1 VNNKLSKKGTYGA
14 LSGNKE
20 TKGVETLLG
29 DPKRAIIKLSLPMIA
44 AMSVQTIYN
53 LVDAIWV
60 SGIGAD
66 ALAAIG
72 FVYPFFFLAMGLSNG
87 LGVGAGSA
95 ISRRIGARDKPGA
108 DNVAVHTIVI
118 MLLFAVAFTIPFFV
132 LAHDIFALIG
142 AGKTTGMAVAYG
154 RVIFAGSIFIFFTNV
169 ANSILRGEGDARRA
183 MYAMALG
190 AGLNIVLDPIFI
202 YYFGLGVAGAAWATV
217 ISLGVSSIIML
228 NWFLFKRDTYVSFS
242 FSDFKWSK
250 EIIMDIFRVGLPS
263 SVMMISM
270 SFMMLIMNAII
281 VMVTAGNT
289 DGVAIY
295 STGWRVVSIAVLPTM
310 GIATALVPV
319 SGAAFGARSFE
330 KVSIAHLY
338 AVKIGFLMETV
349 IAVATFIFA
358 PQIAAVFTHAEEAA
372 RIAPGLTTF
381 LRIISFYHPTISFGM
396 LSSSLFQGT
405 GKGMN
410 ALIVTIL
417 RTLILTPLFTVVFG
431 FNLGLGLVGV
441 WWGLVAA
448 NTAGVAVAFA
458 WARLY
463 IRGLKAAETTR
474 LTQEIIY
481 N

>member
-14 LSGNKE
+14 LSRNKE

-108 DNVAVHTIVI
+108 DNVAVHAIVI

-142 AGKTTGMAVAYG
+142 AGKTAGMAVAYG
-154 RVIFAGSIFIFFTNV
+154 RVIFAGSILIFFTNI
-169 ANSILRGEGDARRA
+169 ANSILRSEGDARRA

-190 AGLNIVLDPIFI
+190 AGLNIILDPIFI
-202 YYFGLGVAGAAWATV
+202 YYFGLGVAGAAWATL
-217 ISLGVSSIIML
+217 ISLAVSSIIVL
-228 NWFLFKRDTYVSFS
+228 NWFLFKKDTYVSFS
-242 FSDFKWSK
+242 FSEFKCSK
-250 EIIMDIFRVGLPS
+250 DIVMDIFRVGLPS
-263 SVMMISM
+263 SVMMLSM

-281 VMVTAGNT
+281 VMVDNT

-338 AVKIGFLMETV
+338 AVKLGFLMETV

-417 RTLILTPLFTVVFG
+417 RTLILTPLFTVVLG
-431 FNLGLGLVGV
+431 FSLGLGLVGI

-448 NTAGVAVAFA
+448 NIAGVAVAFS

-463 IRGLKAAETTR
+463 IRKLMKTAMH
-474 LTQEIIY
+474 
-481 N
+481 

>member
-1 VNNKLSKKGTYGA
+1 MRVTRGDEQSLNYTR
-14 LSGNKE
+14 NKE

-29 DPKRAIIKLSLPMIA
+29 DPKKAIIKLSLPMIA

-108 DNVAVHTIVI
+108 DNVAVHAIVI

-242 FSDFKWSK
+242 FCDFKWSK

-372 RIAPGLTTF
+372 RIASGLTTF

-431 FNLGLGLVGV
+431 FYLGLGLVGV

-463 IRGLKAAETTR
+463 IRGLKAAEN
-474 LTQEIIY
+474 IH
-481 N
+481 

>member
-1 VNNKLSKKGTYGA
+1 MQYKK
-14 LSGNKE
+14 
-20 TKGVETLLG
+20 TKGVKTLLG
-29 DPKRAIIKLSLPMIA
+29 DPKKAIIKLSLPMIA

-60 SGIGAD
+60 SGLGAD

-72 FVYPFFFLAMGLSNG
+72 FVFPFFFLAMGLSNG

-118 MLLFAVAFTIPFFV
+118 MLLFAVAFTIPLFA

-142 AGKTTGMAVAYG
+142 AGKTAGMAVAYG
-154 RVIFAGSIFIFFTNV
+154 RVIFAGSILIFFTNIT
-169 ANSILRGEGDARRA
+169 NSILRSEGDARRA

-190 AGLNIVLDPIFI
+190 AGLNIILDPIFI
-202 YYFGLGVAGAAWATV
+202 YYFGLGVAGAAWATL
-217 ISLGVSSIIML
+217 ISLAVSSIIVL
-228 NWFLFKRDTYVSFS
+228 NWFLFKKDTYVSFS
-242 FSDFKWSK
+242 FSEFKWSK
-250 EIIMDIFRVGLPS
+250 DIVMDIFRVGLPS
-263 SVMMISM
+263 SVMMLSM
-270 SFMMLIMNAII
+270 SFMMLIMNLII
-281 VMVTAGNT
+281 VMVDNT

-338 AVKIGFLMETV
+338 AVKIGFLIEAA

-358 PQIAAVFTHAEEAA
+358 PQIASVFTQAEEAA

-405 GKGMN
+405 GKGIN

-431 FNLGLGLVGV
+431 LNLGLGLVGI

-448 NTAGVAVAFA
+448 NAVGVTVAFS

-463 IRGLKAAETTR
+463 IRGLMKKA
-474 LTQEIIY
+474 IH
-481 N
+481 

>member
-1 VNNKLSKKGTYGA
+1 MNDAHVNDKSSVKDASDAILQ
-14 LSGNKE
+14 NKE
-20 TKGVETLLG
+20 TEGVKTLLG

-60 SGIGAD
+60 SGLGAD

-95 ISRRIGARDKPGA
+95 ISRRIGARDKLGA

-118 MLLFAVAFTIPFFV
+118 MLLLAVAFTIPLFAF
-132 LAHDIFALIG
+132 APDIFALIG

-169 ANSILRGEGDARRA
+169 ANSILRGEGDAKRA

-263 SVMMISM
+263 SVMMLSM
-270 SFMMLIMNAII
+270 SFMMLIMNLII
-281 VMVTAGNT
+281 VMVDNT

-338 AVKIGFLMETV
+338 AVKIGFLIEAA

-358 PQIAAVFTHAEEAA
+358 PQIASVFTQAEEAA

-431 FNLGLGLVGV
+431 LNLGLGLVGI

-448 NTAGVAVAFA
+448 NAVGVTVAFS

-463 IRGLKAAETTR
+463 IRGLMKKA
-474 LTQEIIY
+474 IH
-481 N
+481 

>member
-1 VNNKLSKKGTYGA
+1 MNNKLSKKDTSDA
-14 LSGNKE
+14 LSQKKE

-29 DPKRAIIKLSLPMIA
+29 DPKKAIIKLSLPMIA
-44 AMSVQTIYN
+44 AMSVQAIYN
-53 LVDAIWV
+53 LADAIWV
-60 SGIGAD
+60 SGLGAD

-72 FVYPFFFLAMGLSNG
+72 FVFPFFFLAMGLSNG

-95 ISRRIGARDKPGA
+95 ISRRIGARDKLGA

-118 MLLFAVAFTIPFFV
+118 MLLLAVAFTIPLFAF
-132 LAHDIFALIG
+132 ATQIFALIG
-142 AGKTTGMAVAYG
+142 AGKTVGMTVAYG
-154 RVIFAGSIFIFFTNV
+154 QVIFAGSILIFFTNT
-169 ANSILRGEGDARRA
+169 ANAILRGEGDARRA

-202 YYFGLGVAGAAWATV
+202 YTFGLGIAGAAWATL

-228 NWFLFKRDTYVSFS
+228 NWLLFKKDTYVSFS
-242 FSDFKWSK
+242 FSDFKCSK
-250 EIIMDIFRVGLPS
+250 DIVMDIFRVGLPS
-263 SVMMISM
+263 SVMMLSM
-270 SFMMLIMNAII
+270 SFMMLIMNVII
-281 VMVTAGNT
+281 VTVGNT

-310 GIATALVPV
+310 GIATAVVTV

-338 AVKIGFLMETV
+338 AVKIGLMIEAA

-358 PQIAAVFTHAEEAA
+358 PQIAAVFTQAEGAA
-372 RIAPGLTTF
+372 HIASDLTIF

-396 LSSSLFQGT
+396 LSSALFQGT

-410 ALIVTIL
+410 ALIVTVL
-417 RTLILTPLFTVVFG
+417 RTLILTPLFTVVFA
-431 FNLGLGLVGV
+431 FNLGLGLVGI

-448 NTAGVAVAFA
+448 NTVGVAVAFS

-463 IRGLKAAETTR
+463 IRKLMKTT
-474 LTQEIIY
+474 IH
-481 N
+481 

>member
-1 VNNKLSKKGTYGA
+1 MSDAHVNDKSSVKDASDAILQ
-14 LSGNKE
+14 NKE
-20 TKGVETLLG
+20 TEGVKTLLG

-60 SGIGAD
+60 SGLGAD

-95 ISRRIGARDKPGA
+95 ISRRIGARDKLGA

-118 MLLFAVAFTIPFFV
+118 MLLLAVAFTIPLFAF
-132 LAHDIFALIG
+132 APDIFALIG

-169 ANSILRGEGDARRA
+169 ANSILRGEGDAKRA

-338 AVKIGFLMETV
+338 AVKIGFLIEAA

-358 PQIAAVFTHAEEAA
+358 PQIASVFTQAEEAA

-431 FNLGLGLVGV
+431 FNLGLGLVGI

-448 NTAGVAVAFA
+448 NAVGVTVAFS

-463 IRGLKAAETTR
+463 IRGLMKKA
-474 LTQEIIY
+474 IH
-481 N
+481 

>member
-1 VNNKLSKKGTYGA
+1 MNDAHVNDKSSVKDASDAILQ
-14 LSGNKE
+14 NKE
-20 TKGVETLLG
+20 TEGVKTLLG

-60 SGIGAD
+60 SGLGAD

-95 ISRRIGARDKPGA
+95 ISRRIGARDKLGA

-118 MLLFAVAFTIPFFV
+118 MLLLAVAFTIPLFAF
-132 LAHDIFALIG
+132 APDIFALIG

-169 ANSILRGEGDARRA
+169 ANSILRGEGDAKRA

-263 SVMMISM
+263 SVMMLSM
-270 SFMMLIMNAII
+270 SFMMLIMNLII
-281 VMVTAGNT
+281 VMVDNT

-338 AVKIGFLMETV
+338 AVKIGFLIEAA

-358 PQIAAVFTHAEEAA
+358 PQIASVFTQAEEAA

-431 FNLGLGLVGV
+431 FNLGLGLVGI

-448 NTAGVAVAFA
+448 NAVGVTVAFS

-463 IRGLKAAETTR
+463 IRGLMKKA
-474 LTQEIIY
+474 IH
-481 N
+481 

>member
-14 LSGNKE
+14 LSRNKE

-60 SGIGAD
+60 SGLGAD

-108 DNVAVHTIVI
+108 DNVAVHAIVI

-142 AGKTTGMAVAYG
+142 AGKTAGMAVAYG
-154 RVIFAGSIFIFFTNV
+154 RVIFAGSILIFFTNI
-169 ANSILRGEGDARRA
+169 ANSILRSEGDARRA

-190 AGLNIVLDPIFI
+190 AGLNIILDPIFI
-202 YYFGLGVAGAAWATV
+202 YYFGLGVAGAAWATL
-217 ISLGVSSIIML
+217 ISLAVSSIIVL
-228 NWFLFKRDTYVSFS
+228 NWFLFKKDTYVSFS
-242 FSDFKWSK
+242 FSEFKWSK
-250 EIIMDIFRVGLPS
+250 DIVMDIFRVGLPS
-263 SVMMISM
+263 SVMMLSM

-281 VMVTAGNT
+281 VMVDNT

-338 AVKIGFLMETV
+338 AVKLGFLMETV

-431 FNLGLGLVGV
+431 FSLGLGLVGI

-448 NTAGVAVAFA
+448 NIAGVAVAFS

-463 IRGLKAAETTR
+463 IRKLMKTAMH
-474 LTQEIIY
+474 
-481 N
+481 

>member
-1 VNNKLSKKGTYGA
+1 MNDAHVNDKSSVKDASDAILQ
-14 LSGNKE
+14 NKE
-20 TKGVETLLG
+20 TEGVKTLLG

-60 SGIGAD
+60 SGLGAD

-95 ISRRIGARDKPGA
+95 ISRRIGARDKLGA

-118 MLLFAVAFTIPFFV
+118 MLLLAVAFTIPLFAF
-132 LAHDIFALIG
+132 APDIFALIG

-169 ANSILRGEGDARRA
+169 ANSILRGEGDAKRA

-250 EIIMDIFRVGLPS
+250 DIVMDIFRVGLPS
-263 SVMMISM
+263 SVMMLSM
-270 SFMMLIMNAII
+270 SFMMLIMNLII
-281 VMVTAGNT
+281 VMVDNT

-338 AVKIGFLMETV
+338 AVKIGFLIEAA

-358 PQIAAVFTHAEEAA
+358 PQIASVFTQAEEAT

-431 FNLGLGLVGV
+431 LNLGLGLVGI

-448 NTAGVAVAFA
+448 NAVGVTVAFS

-463 IRGLKAAETTR
+463 IRGLMKKA
-474 LTQEIIY
+474 IH
-481 N
+481 